1 MKIATQK
8 RTEVDII
15 ILDKTFKSRTVT
27 SNKYI
32 YMYLKVNASRRY
44 KEDITTIDI
53 TAPKSPKTYKQLQ
66 NWMSKQ

>member
-44 KEDITTIDI
+44 NNYRYNCTKE
-53 TAPKSPKTYKQLQ
+53 P
-66 NWMSKQ
+66 